1 MFRTAAVVYLFFG
14 VIWLWRF
21 GLTDYHPEQRPYGLA
36 AGALALFLGI
46 MLLRLR
52 RFAIGASAVASAIVG
67 LSAAVFAPSTQGPVI
82 LFLAA
87 LAIVCVVYAV
97 FAARAAF
104 TAEAP

>member
-1 MFRTAAVVYLFFG
+1 
-14 VIWLWRF
+14 
-21 GLTDYHPEQRPYGLA
+21 
-36 AGALALFLGI
+36 
-46 MLLRLR
+46 
-52 RFAIGASAVASAIVG
+52 VG